1 MRDSNSTLARSK
13 ADSVSE
19 KSARSKEVIIE
30 AEVEN
35 QVPVDV
41 PVNTPKSE
49 ILFWV
54 EIFIFNEKQNPK
66 SKNLIFDRNSE
77 SRIENLDF

>member
-35 QVPVDV
+35 QVPVDI
-41 PVNTPKSE
+41 PVNIPKSE
-49 ILFWV
+49 ILFLV
-54 EIFIFNEKQNPK
+54 DIFIFNERKFEIEKFDFGSKLGISDRK
-66 SKNLIFDRNSE
+66 S
-77 SRIENLDF
+77 

>member
-49 ILFWV
+49 IFKLMNHTFKFLASKSLFLH
-54 EIFIFNEKQNPK
+54 QNQRKK
-66 SKNLIFDRNSE
+66 S
-77 SRIENLDF
+77 